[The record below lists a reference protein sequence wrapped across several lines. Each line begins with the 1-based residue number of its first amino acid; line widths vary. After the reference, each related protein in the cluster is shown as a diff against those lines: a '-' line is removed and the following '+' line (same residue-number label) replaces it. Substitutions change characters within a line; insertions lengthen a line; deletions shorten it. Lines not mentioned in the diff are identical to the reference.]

1 VEYHEMMLI
10 YWVEVV
16 KLDVNAVTH
25 VLEYR
30 RLAAER
36 PSA

>member
-10 YWVEVV
+10 DWVEVV
-16 KLDVNAVTH
+16 KLDVDAVTH
-25 VLEYR
+25 VAEHR

-36 PSA
+36 PSD